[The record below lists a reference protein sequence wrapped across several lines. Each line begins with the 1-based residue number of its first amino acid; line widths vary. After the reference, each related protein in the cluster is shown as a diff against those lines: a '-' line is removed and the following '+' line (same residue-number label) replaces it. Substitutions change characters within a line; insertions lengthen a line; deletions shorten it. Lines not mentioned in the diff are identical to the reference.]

1 MNADGD
7 LKILINYDTQ
17 WEETR
22 SAKVELAVIRKN
34 LALGI
39 YWCQHGQSG
48 CQSSQPMAAPSLP
61 N

>member
-17 WEETR
+17 WEETP

-39 YWCQHGQSG
+39 Y
-48 CQSSQPMAAPSLP
+48 
-61 N
+61 